1 MVDAHQLLIFRGT
14 EDVFQALE
22 DNQVVLST
30 MKASHFVRAFEK
42 EVDCWERRLSL
53 VMEVI
58 EMILTVQRQWI
69 YLEVCPDHPSGFT
82 PPPVPA
88 AGFPRLRFGSLNL

>member
-1 MVDAHQLLIFRGT
+1 
-14 EDVFQALE
+14 
-22 DNQVVLST
+22 

-58 EMILTVQRQWI
+58 EMVLTVQRQWI
-69 YLEVCPDHPSGFT
+69 YLEVRSTSTRVDHPSGDHLHT
-82 PPPVPA
+82 HLCLA
-88 AGFPRLRFGSLNL
+88 AELSLNVDSAFLFSEHIEHFSRQRYPGAAAT